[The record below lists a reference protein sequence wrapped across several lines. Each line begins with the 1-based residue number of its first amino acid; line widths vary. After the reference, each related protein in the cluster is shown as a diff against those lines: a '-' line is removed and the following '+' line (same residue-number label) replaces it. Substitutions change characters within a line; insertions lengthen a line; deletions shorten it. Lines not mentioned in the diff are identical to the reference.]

1 MKPID
6 WLRLGAEQY
15 VREMSDD
22 EFAQFVQRA
31 RPPAEQREAPET
43 DTAALIRQVLGD
55 HDD

>member
-1 MKPID
+1 MNPID

-22 EFAQFVQRA
+22 EFARFVQRA
-31 RPPAEQREAPET
+31 RPPAEQREAPDT
-43 DTAALIRQVLGD
+43 DTTAFIRQLLGG